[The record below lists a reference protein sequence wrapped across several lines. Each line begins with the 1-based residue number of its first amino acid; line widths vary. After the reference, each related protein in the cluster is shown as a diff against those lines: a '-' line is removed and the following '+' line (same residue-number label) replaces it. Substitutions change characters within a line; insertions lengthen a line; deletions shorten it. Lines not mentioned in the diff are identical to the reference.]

1 MNAVSSL
8 YAEKMVEVVL
18 LYISNKGFPASF
30 FKKVLDKTFNWVI
43 PVHSN
48 LTYNA
53 TDIMFTI
60 SDNLTVHNYKHTSH
74 Y

>member
-1 MNAVSSL
+1 MKPVCSL
-8 YAEKMVEVVL
+8 YAEKLVEVVL
-18 LYISNKGFPASF
+18 LYVSNKGFPASF

-43 PVHSN
+43 PVHFN

-60 SDNLTVHNYKHTSH
+60 SDTFTVHNFKHTSH